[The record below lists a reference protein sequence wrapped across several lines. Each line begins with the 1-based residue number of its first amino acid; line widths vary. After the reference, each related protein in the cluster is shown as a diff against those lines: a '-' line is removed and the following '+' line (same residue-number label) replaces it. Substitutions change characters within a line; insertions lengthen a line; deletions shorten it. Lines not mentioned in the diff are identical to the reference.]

1 MISLPVLQIVLAYG
15 IILGAVALFI
25 SDRLRPDLVAILALL
40 ALALT
45 GLVTPAE
52 ALAGFADPVV
62 VMIAALFVVGEGLYR
77 TGMAERMA
85 RLPARF
91 ATGEVSLLVTV
102 MLMAGVLSAFLS
114 STGTVAIMLPVVV
127 GLARERKVAP
137 SRLLIP
143 LSVAALLGGM
153 LTLIGTAPNLIAS
166 QQLASAGHAPFAFFD
181 FTPVGL
187 VMMALGIG
195 FFVLVGRRWLP
206 HREAP
211 GERAAGAASA
221 ATGEAVTHR
230 ELLARYGVAA
240 SIRMLEVPAGSP
252 LAGRTL
258 RELDLRRRLGVDLLD
273 IRSGYEGGP
282 RPVVPDTRIDEGD
295 LLRVMGRPEQV
306 AELVDEGLALAGNGD
321 VDPGL
326 PEDLGLAE
334 VLLTP
339 RSRLIGKT
347 LVEARFREVY
357 RVTALGAMRVGQP
370 VMEPPRDL
378 RLRFG
383 DTLLV
388 KGPWQRIRNLSS
400 ERRDLVVVASPPDAE
415 AQPPLRRAPV
425 AGAIV
430 LFMMALLTLDLVPQ
444 ALAVILAAALMALT
458 GCVRGDEAYR
468 AVNWQSVVLIAGV
481 LPMATALEKSG
492 GLALAVSALG
502 GVLDGGTPPH
512 LVLAVLFV
520 ATSVLSQV
528 MSNTATA
535 VLLAPVAL
543 KVALEAGHAPE
554 PFLMAVAVAASTA
567 FATPIA
573 SPVNTLVIGPGG
585 YRFGDFFKTGVA
597 LQVILLAATLVVVP
611 ALFPF

>member
-1 MISLPVLQIVLAYG
+1 MFEILLAYG

-25 SDRLRPDLVAILALL
+25 SDRLRPDLVAVMALL

-52 ALAGFADPVV
+52 ALAGFSDPVV

-77 TGMAERMA
+77 TGMAERLA

-91 ATGEVSLLVTV
+91 ASGETSLLVTV
-102 MLMAGVLSAFLS
+102 MVMAGVLSAFLS

-127 GLARERKVAP
+127 GLARERRVAP

-166 QQLASAGHAPFAFFD
+166 QQLASAGRAPFAFFD
-181 FTPVGL
+181 FTPVGA
-187 VMMALGIG
+187 VMLALGIG

-206 HREAP
+206 NREAP
-211 GERAAGAASA
+211 GEVGPSS
-221 ATGEAVTHR
+221 GEQVTHR
-230 ELLARYGVAA
+230 ELLARYGVAQSLRA
-240 SIRMLEVPAGSP
+240 LEVSPGSA
-252 LAGRTL
+252 LVGRTL
-258 RELDLRRRLGVDLLD
+258 REVDARKRLGVDIVD
-273 IRSGYEGGP
+273 IRARDHDAP
-282 RPVVPDTRIDEGD
+282 RPVLPDTRLQEGD
-295 LLRVMGRPEQV
+295 RLRVMGRPEHV
-306 AELVDEGLALAGNGD
+306 AAFMDEGLVEAGNGD
-321 VDPGL
+321 VDAFL

-357 RVTALGAMRVGQP
+357 RVTAMGAMRVGHL
-370 VMEPPRDL
+370 VAGSPREL

-425 AGAIV
+425 AGGIV
-430 LFMMALLTLDLVPQ
+430 LLMMALLTLDLVPQ
-444 ALAVILAAALMALT
+444 AVAVILAAALMALT

-481 LPMATALEKSG
+481 LPMATALEKTG
-492 GLALAVSALG
+492 GLALAVSTMG
-502 GVLDGGTPPH
+502 GVMDGGTPP
-512 LVLAVLFV
+512 LMVLAVLFV

-543 KVALEAGHAPE
+543 EVALEAGHAPE
-554 PFLMAVAVAASTA
+554 PFLMGVAIAASTA

-585 YRFGDFFKTGVA
+585 YRFGDFFRTGVA
-597 LQVILLAATLVVVP
+597 LQVLLLAATLVVVP